1 MLSYPPRVLVITA
14 GGVGLNWKWVPV
26 CNTHCKNQSIKL
38 AEVVLLAYIEDRKDS
53 NFGQTTKYSEAAGG
67 YSVSTEANP
76 GTVP

>member
-1 MLSYPPRVLVITA
+1 
-14 GGVGLNWKWVPV
+14 
-26 CNTHCKNQSIKL
+26 L